1 VRVFK
6 SVVLSILKHI
16 IKCSNVRGSANE
28 HRGRKRRSC
37 RPMAFSQKTKEKR
50 DFELYDREDFMAL
63 QEFKKTTD
71 GMKVIVKEQLR

>member
-1 VRVFK
+1 
-6 SVVLSILKHI
+6 
-16 IKCSNVRGSANE
+16 
-28 HRGRKRRSC
+28 
-37 RPMAFSQKTKEKR
+37 MAFSQKTKEKR